1 MTSSTYFATRQRQ
14 PSASTRAF
22 YRKLKLENNLHFLIS
37 GETPPC
43 ATTPPN
49 TLHAAEPVQ
58 PVFAALHTF
67 QCAASSSAAASQ
79 NRSDSICQRRSWRTS
94 ADRLEEGA
102 AENVCV
108 IVWCDVTNFFF
119 FSFIIR
125 KRSVAGV
132 LFCHSVCV
140 SVRRCHFPTVFLDQ
154 SRPGRV
160 GACFFF
166 FLSVCCH
173 SSPCH
178 HGNN

>member
-37 GETPPC
+37 GETPP
-43 ATTPPN
+43 
-49 TLHAAEPVQ
+49 
-58 PVFAALHTF
+58 
-67 QCAASSSAAASQ
+67 SSSAAASQ
-79 NRSDSICQRRSWRTS
+79 NRSDSICQRQSWRTS

-102 AENVCV
+102 AENVCL

-119 FSFIIR
+119 FFNFIIR

-132 LFCHSVCV
+132 LFCHLSLCAWVCAGV
-140 SVRRCHFPTVFLDQ
+140 ISPRSSWIRAGLDALE
-154 SRPGRV
+154 PV
-160 GACFFF
+160 FFF